1 VDSLLT
7 RLEAASEGSREMDAE
22 IAFAAGRFDIW
33 VEWTDEGNLASHAG
47 RGEVMKVL
55 AILFALGCQTI
66 VNTQTNQVCTI
77 CCNQFGCTT
86 TCSP

>member
-47 RGEVMKVL
+47 RGEVMNEGL
-55 AILFALGCQTI
+55 Q
-66 VNTQTNQVCTI
+66 
-77 CCNQFGCTT
+77 
-86 TCSP
+86 